1 MGIYPIKDEAAHSRA
16 LRRIEALMDAENL
29 TAEQGHE
36 LDALVTL
43 VEAYEEK
50 NFAIKEASPIAVI
63 EFMMDQNGLTRK
75 DLEPM
80 IGSRARVS
88 EVLGGKRP
96 LTLAMIRALSAGL
109 RLPADLLIRTEHKRK
124 PAAQT
129 AKRIAVI
136 RNGLSEPSR
145 SRKKSAVAA

>member
-1 MGIYPIKDEAAHSRA
+1 MGIYPIRNEADHTRA
-16 LRRIEALMDAENL
+16 LRRIEALMDAESL
-29 TAEQGHE
+29 TTEQGHE

-63 EFMMDQNGLTRK
+63 EYMMDQNGLTRK

-88 EVLGGKRP
+88 EVLSGKRP
-96 LTLAMIRALSAGL
+96 LTLAMIRALSNAWSIS
-109 RLPADLLIRTEHKRK
+109 ADLLLGKTVRQKHRR
-124 PAAQT
+124 AGS
-129 AKRIAVI
+129 AKD
-136 RNGLSEPSR
+136 S
-145 SRKKSAVAA
+145 SRKVPTRSTGRMKKAVAA

>member
-1 MGIYPIKDEAAHSRA
+1 MGIYPIKDEAAHTRA

-63 EFMMDQNGLTRK
+63 EFMMDQRGLSRK

-88 EVLGGKRP
+88 EVLSGKRP
-96 LTLAMIRALSAGL
+96 LTLAMIRALSTGL

>member
-1 MGIYPIKDEAAHSRA
+1 MGIYPIKDEAVYARA
-16 LRRIEALMDAENL
+16 LRRIDSLMDAENL
-29 TAEQGHE
+29 TTEQDHE

-88 EVLGGKRP
+88 EVLNGKRP
-96 LTLAMIRALSAGL
+96 LTLAMIRALSTGL
-109 RLPADLLIRTEHKRK
+109 HIPADLLIGTEVKR
-124 PAAQT
+124 AART
-129 AKRIAVI
+129 AKRITGV

-145 SRKKSAVAA
+145 SRKKRLVAA

>member
-1 MGIYPIKDEAAHSRA
+1 MGIYPIKDEAAHTRA

-63 EFMMDQNGLTRK
+63 EFMMDQRGLSRK
-75 DLEPM
+75 DLQPM

-88 EVLGGKRP
+88 EVLSGKRP

-109 RLPADLLIRTEHKRK
+109 RLPADLRC
-124 PAAQT
+124 
-129 AKRIAVI
+129 V
-136 RNGLSEPSR
+136 
-145 SRKKSAVAA
+145 

>member
-1 MGIYPIKDEAAHSRA
+1 MGIYPIKDEAARARA
-16 LRRIEALMDAENL
+16 LRRIEALMDAESL
-29 TAEQGHE
+29 TPEQGHE

-88 EVLGGKRP
+88 EVLSGKRP
-96 LTLAMIRALSAGL
+96 LTLAMIRALSNAWSIS
-109 RLPADLLIRTEHKRK
+109 ADLLLGETVRQKHRR
-124 PAAQT
+124 AGS
-129 AKRIAVI
+129 AKD
-136 RNGLSEPSR
+136 S
-145 SRKKSAVAA
+145 SRKVPTRSAGRMKKAVAA

>member
-1 MGIYPIKDEAAHSRA
+1 MGIYPIKDEAAHTRA

-63 EFMMDQNGLTRK
+63 EFMMDQRGLSRK
-75 DLEPM
+75 DLQPM

-88 EVLGGKRP
+88 EVLSGKRP

-129 AKRIAVI
+129 AKRIEVI